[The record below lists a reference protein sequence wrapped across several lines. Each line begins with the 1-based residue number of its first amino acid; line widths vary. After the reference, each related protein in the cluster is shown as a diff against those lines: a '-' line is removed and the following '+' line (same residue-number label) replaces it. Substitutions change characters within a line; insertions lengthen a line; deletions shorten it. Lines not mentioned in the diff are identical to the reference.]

1 MAYDLSIIDRYTL
14 QYRCVGTTIIVD
26 VVDTLANN
34 IVESTTFINAVP
46 GAPIPNEITSF
57 GRGRIT
63 ALMADVSLGGGST
76 NNTNPS
82 NATNNT
88 NPSNAKKIR
97 AIATFNTSSQ
107 VYPIRVA
114 LRVANRSKLIVR
126 NKSPV
131 NIAQVATT
139 TGDNANRTPPGSG
152 FIDIP
157 PLSEYIVWANSNQ
170 HWVRPK
176 TDTQLINIQVE
187 HEVSL

>member
-1 MAYDLSIIDRYTL
+1 MAYDLSVIDRYTV
-14 QYRCVGTTIIVD
+14 QYRRIGTTIIVD
-26 VVDTLANN
+26 VVDTLANS

-76 NNTNPS
+76 
-82 NATNNT
+82 TNNT

-139 TGDNANRTPPGSG
+139 TGDNANRSPPVSG